1 MADRLSAA
9 KSNMPGEDAE
19 VAVLPN
25 YSVVKCEPVRL
36 TAKVVKGFGR
46 GSKDLGCP
54 TANMD
59 KKDLGTALDTLE
71 NGVYAGWA
79 MVDGKGPFKTVASV
93 GFNPQYTDVKEK
105 VVEPHLIHNF
115 DEDFYGAT
123 LRFLVC
129 GYLRPQWKFVD
140 ETGGF
145 NFPMLIEA
153 IQNDVRLSDSA
164 LSGGAYQELATD
176 SLFAKL

>member
-1 MADRLSAA
+1 
-9 KSNMPGEDAE
+9 MPGEDVE
-19 VAVLPN
+19 VTALPPYAV
-25 YSVVKCEPVRL
+25 VRCEPVRL

-59 KKDLGTALDTLE
+59 KVDLGTALDNLD

-79 MVDGKGPFKTVASV
+79 MVDGRGPFKTVASI
-93 GFNPQYTDVKEK
+93 GFNPQYTDVEEK
-105 VVEPHLIHNF
+105 VVEPHLIHKF
-115 DEDFYGAT
+115 DEDFYGST
-123 LRFLVC
+123 LRFLIC

-140 ETGGF
+140 ERGGF

-153 IQNDVRLSDSA
+153 IQSDIQLSENA
-164 LSGGAYQELATD
+164 LGGGGYQDFATD
-176 SLFAKL
+176 SFFSKL